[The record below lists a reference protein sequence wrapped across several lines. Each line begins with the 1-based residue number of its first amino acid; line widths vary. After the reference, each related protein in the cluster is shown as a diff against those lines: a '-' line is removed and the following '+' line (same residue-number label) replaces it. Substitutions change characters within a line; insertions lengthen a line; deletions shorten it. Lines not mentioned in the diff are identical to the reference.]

1 MRGALAFLRRQNNFF
16 RSIRD
21 LCTIPKT
28 LKNALVLLKDTLLN
42 LIFAVVITLILYF
55 LKLTREYSVIEISAT
70 LLGFTLTAL
79 GIFFA
84 LPMREEI
91 RERVKQFQYD
101 KIVAIILI
109 MAMIAYLLNIIVY
122 LFVDFFYINI
132 FFLLFGLG
140 QNLISTYY
148 IFNLYLK
155 GC

>member
-1 MRGALAFLRRQNNFF
+1 MLNFF
-16 RSIRD
+16 YRI
-21 LCTIPKT
+21 K
-28 LKNALVLLKDTLLN
+28 ATLLN

-122 LFVDFFYINI
+122 LFVDIFYINI

>member
-1 MRGALAFLRRQNNFF
+1 MSNFF
-16 RSIRD
+16 YRIKTTLVNLCISI
-21 LCTIPKT
+21 
-28 LKNALVLLKDTLLN
+28 
-42 LIFAVVITLILYF
+42 LIVLILYF

-84 LPMREEI
+84 LPMKEEI

-101 KIVAIILI
+101 KIVANILI
-109 MAMIAYLLNIIVY
+109 TAMIAYLLNIIIY
-122 LFVDFFYINI
+122 LFVDIFYVNI

-148 IFNLYLK
+148 IFKLYIK